1 VCLAPGI
8 RTAREVRDKEE
19 VVPSIH
25 DTAYPRLKASITARD
40 LMEIYMPTCEER
52 TLAATLTPSS
62 TGQVGFLILLKT
74 FQRLGYF
81 VPVHAV
87 PRSIV
92 EYIAIQVGTTVE
104 PHEWPA
110 YDASGTRRRHMA
122 AIRAHLHVH
131 LYDREAQRL
140 LDMTMRTAAATKDDV
155 ADLINV
161 GIEELIRQHW
171 ELPGFTTLRR
181 TAQRERAAVN
191 RTLFQQV
198 TEAVGAESHR
208 VLDQLFTIDETT
220 RQAPW
225 NRIKADPGRPTLT
238 QLRHLVARL
247 QWLTPLNVGA
257 GALESLPAVKVQQF
271 ATEALSLDAARMQRL
286 AHTKRYTFTAALVY
300 GQVAQTLDD
309 LGEMFIKR
317 LRSIHHKGAA
327 ALEDYRRR
335 QQGRTDQLL
344 GLLYDLVSTMQ
355 QEETPETLLT
365 TMQARVGEHPET
377 VLDDCLAYTAYAENN
392 YFPFLWRFY
401 KSHRQTLFGLLDHL
415 RLTSTS
421 QDTAVAE
428 TWAFLRTHRTSTRDW
443 LELPTPPLDL
453 VWVPDKWWKLVTGTS
468 NRTLTPQ
475 RVNRRHF
482 EVCVFS
488 QVMIELLSGDL
499 CIVGS
504 AQFADYR
511 AQLIPWEDSTRTV
524 AAYGRQVGL
533 PVDSTAFVTQMRTE
547 LEDLAAAVDA
557 SFPANTAVRLVDGE
571 PVLRRL
577 TKRPTPGMLK
587 TVERLIADR
596 LEPVNILDILTDTEN
611 WLHWTQ
617 AFGPLSGQ
625 EARLEAARAR
635 YVTTAFCYGCNL
647 GPTQTAQALQT
658 LDRRQIAW
666 IDQHHITE
674 AKLDVA
680 ITTLINAY
688 NRFTLPK
695 FWGSGQHASAD
706 GMKWDLYEQ
715 NLLAEYHIRYGG
727 YGGVGYYHVSD
738 TYIALFSHFIP
749 CGVWEAVY
757 ILDGLLKNTSD
768 IQPEV
773 LHADTQG
780 QSTPVF
786 GLAHLLG
793 IQLMPRMRNWKD
805 LTLFRPT
812 RTARYR
818 HIDPLF
824 TDAINWELIHTHL
837 PDMLRVVLSIQAGRL
852 TASTLLRKL
861 GTYTRKHRLYL
872 AFRELGRVVRTAFLL
887 RYLSDADLRQT
898 IHAAT
903 NKSEAFN
910 RFIRWVFFGGQGLI
924 ASNNRILQRKRIK
937 YNHLVANCVIFHN
950 VHAQTQ
956 VLHQLA
962 QEGYVIE
969 AEVLARLSPYLTAHV
984 NRFGRYALDFQREM
998 PPPDYTLYLP
1008 SLAA

>member
-1 VCLAPGI
+1 M
-8 RTAREVRDKEE
+8 
-19 VVPSIH
+19 PSIH
-25 DTAYPRLKASITARD
+25 DTAYPRLKASVTTRD
-40 LMEIYMPTCEER
+40 LAEVYTPTLEER
-52 TLAATLTPSS
+52 TLAAQLTRSPTAS
-62 TGQVGFLILLKT
+62 VCFLILLKT

-81 VPVHAV
+81 VYVQEV
-87 PRSIV
+87 PASIV
-92 EYIAIQVGTTVE
+92 HHLVAHVGTAVQ
-104 PHEWPA
+104 PSDLCA
-110 YDASGTRRRHMA
+110 YDASGTRRRHVP
-122 AIRAHLHVH
+122 AIRTHLHVQP
-131 LYDREAQRL
+131 YTQAAQHALETVLR
-140 LDMTMRTAAATKDDV
+140 DAAQTKDDL

-198 TEAVGAESHR
+198 AEAVGAEGHER
-208 VLDQLFTIDETT
+208 LEQLFTIDATT

-225 NRIKADPGRPTLT
+225 NQIKADPGRPTLT
-238 QLRHLVARL
+238 QLRHLVTRL
-247 QWLTPLNVGA
+247 QWLIPLNVGA

-286 AHTKRYTFTAALVY
+286 APAKRYTFTAALVH

-317 LRSIHHKGAA
+317 LRSIHHKGDA

-355 QEETPETLLT
+355 QEETPETRLT

-377 VLDDCLAYTAYAENN
+377 ILDDCLAYTAYAENN

-401 KSHRQTLFGLLDHL
+401 KSHRRTLFELLEHL

-421 QDTAVAE
+421 QDTAVEAAV
-428 TWAFLRTHRTSTRDW
+428 AFLRTHRASTRDW

-453 VWVPDKWWKLVTGTS
+453 AWVPDKWWKLVTGTS
-468 NRTLTPQ
+468 NRTLAPQ
-475 RVNRRHF
+475 RVDRRHF

-488 QVMIELLSGDL
+488 QVMTELLSGDL
-499 CIVGS
+499 CIAGS

-511 AQLIPWEDSTRTV
+511 AQLIPWEDYTRTV
-524 AAYGRQVGL
+524 VAYGTHTGL
-533 PVDSTAFVTQMRTE
+533 PVDSTTFVQQMRTE
-547 LEDLAAAVDA
+547 LDNLAATVDA
-557 SFPANTAVRLVDGE
+557 RFPTNTAVRLVDGE

-577 TKRPTPGMLK
+577 TARPVPGGLK
-587 TVERLIADR
+587 TLERLIAER
-596 LEPVNILDILTDTEN
+596 LEPVNILDILTDTEK
-611 WLHWTQ
+611 WLHWTRG
-617 AFGPLSGQ
+617 FGPLSGQ
-625 EARLEAARAR
+625 DARLEAAQAR

-658 LDRRQIAW
+658 FDRRQIAW

-674 AKLDVA
+674 EKLDAA

-688 NRFTLPK
+688 NQFTLPK
-695 FWGSGQHASAD
+695 LWGSGKHASAD

-768 IQPEV
+768 IHPET

-793 IQLMPRMRNWKD
+793 IQLMPRIRHWKD

-812 RTARYR
+812 RTTHYR
-818 HIDPLF
+818 HIDTLF
-824 TDAINWELIHTHL
+824 TDTINWELIHTHL

-861 GTYTRKHRLYL
+861 GTYSRKNRLYL
-872 AFRELGRVVRTAFLL
+872 AFRELGRVVRTGFLL

-898 IHAAT
+898 IQAAT

-910 RFIRWVFFGGQGLI
+910 RFIRWVFFGGEGLI
-924 ASNNRILQRKRIK
+924 ASNNRTLQRKRIK
-937 YNHLVANCVIFHN
+937 YSHLIANCLIFHN
-950 VHAQTQ
+950 VHAQTRI
-956 VLHQLA
+956 LHQLV
-962 QEGYVIE
+962 QEGYPVDE
-969 AEVLARLSPYLTAHV
+969 AVLARLSPYLTAHV
-984 NRFGRYALDFQREM
+984 NRFGHYTLNFQRQM
-998 PPPDYTLYLP
+998 PPPDYTLNLQP
-1008 SLAA
+1008 HAA

>member
-1 VCLAPGI
+1 M
-8 RTAREVRDKEE
+8 
-19 VVPSIH
+19 PSIH
-25 DTAYPRLKASITARD
+25 DTAYPRLKASVTARD
-40 LMEIYMPTCEER
+40 LAEIYTPTRQEQA
-52 TLAATLTPSS
+52 LATPLTHSS
-62 TGQVGFLILLKT
+62 TGQIGFLILLKT

-81 VPVHAV
+81 VPVQAV
-87 PRSIV
+87 PQSIV
-92 EYIAIQVGTTVE
+92 EHIAAQLGTTVE
-104 PHEWPA
+104 PQEWRA

-122 AIRAHLHVH
+122 AIRAHLHVR
-131 LYDREAQRL
+131 LYDREAQHL
-140 LDMTMRTAAATKDDV
+140 LDTTIQTAASTKDDL

-171 ELPGFTTLRR
+171 ELPGYTTLRR

-191 RTLFQQV
+191 RALFQQV
-198 TEAVGAESHR
+198 AEMIGAEGHQ
-208 VLDQLFTIDETT
+208 VLDQLFAIDETA
-220 RQAPW
+220 RQALW

-238 QLRHLVARL
+238 QLRELVARL

-257 GALESLPAVKVQQF
+257 EALAALPAVKVQQF
-271 ATEALSLDAARMQRL
+271 ATEALSLDTARMQRL
-286 AHTKRYTFTAALVY
+286 APAKRYTFTAALVH

-309 LGEMFIKR
+309 LGDMFIKR
-317 LRSIHHKGAA
+317 LRSIHHRGDA

-355 QEETPETLLT
+355 QTQTPEVCLA
-365 TMQARVGEHPET
+365 TMQAQVGEHPET
-377 VLDDCLAYTAYAENN
+377 IMDDCLAYTAYAEHN

-415 RLTSTS
+415 HLHSTS
-421 QDTAVAE
+421 QDTAVEAAL
-428 TWAFLRTHRTSTRDW
+428 AFLRLHRTSTRDW
-443 LELPTPPLDL
+443 LELPIPPLDL
-453 VWVPDKWWKLVTGTS
+453 SWVPDKWWKLVTGTS

-475 RVNRRHF
+475 RVERRHF

-488 QVMIELLSGDL
+488 QVMTELLSGDL
-499 CIVGS
+499 CIAESG
-504 AQFADYR
+504 QFADYR
-511 AQLIPWEDSTRTV
+511 AQLIPWEDYTRTV
-524 AAYGRQVGL
+524 TAYGLQVGL
-533 PVDSTAFVTQMRTE
+533 PVDSTAFVTQLRTE

-557 SFPANTAVRLVDGE
+557 SFPTNTAVRLVNGE

-596 LEPVNILDILTDTEN
+596 LAPVNILDILTDTEN

-617 AFGPLSGQ
+617 SFGPLSGQ
-625 EARLEAARAR
+625 EARLETARAR

-658 LDRRQIAW
+658 FDRRQIAW

-674 AKLDVA
+674 EKLDAA

-688 NRFTLPK
+688 NQFTLPK
-695 FWGSGQHASAD
+695 LWGSGKHASAD

-768 IQPEV
+768 IQPET

-793 IQLMPRMRNWKD
+793 IQLMPRIRNWKD

-812 RTARYR
+812 RTTRYR
-818 HIDPLF
+818 HIDTLF
-824 TDAINWELIHTHL
+824 TDTINWELIHTHL

-861 GTYTRKHRLYL
+861 GTYTRKNRLYL

-898 IHAAT
+898 IQAAT

-924 ASNNRILQRKRIK
+924 ASNHRTLQRKRIK
-937 YNHLVANCVIFHN
+937 YSHLIANCVIFHN
-950 VHAQTQ
+950 VYAQTQ

-962 QEGYVIE
+962 QEGYVVE

-984 NRFGRYALDFQREM
+984 NRFGSYILNFQRAV
-998 PPPDYTLYLP
+998 PPPDYTLCLP
-1008 SLAA
+1008 PLAA

>member
-1 VCLAPGI
+1 VC
-8 RTAREVRDKEE
+8 
-19 VVPSIH
+19 
-25 DTAYPRLKASITARD
+25 
-40 LMEIYMPTCEER
+40 
-52 TLAATLTPSS
+52 
-62 TGQVGFLILLKT
+62 FLILLKT

-81 VPVHAV
+81 VYVQEV
-87 PRSIV
+87 PASIV
-92 EYIAIQVGTTVE
+92 HHVAAHLGTAVQ
-104 PHEWPA
+104 PSDLCA
-110 YDASGTRRRHMA
+110 YDASGTRRRHVP
-122 AIRAHLHVH
+122 AIRAHLHVKP
-131 LYDREAQRL
+131 YDQDAQHVLEMVLREAAQ
-140 LDMTMRTAAATKDDV
+140 TKDDL

-181 TAQRERAAVN
+181 TAQRARAAVN
-191 RTLFQQV
+191 RLLFQQV
-198 TEAVGAESHR
+198 TEAIGTEGQVI
-208 VLDQLFTIDETT
+208 LDQLFTVDTTT

-225 NRIKADPGRPTLT
+225 NQLKADPGRPTLT

-257 GALESLPAVKVQQF
+257 GALASLPAIKVQQF

-286 AHTKRYTFTAALVY
+286 PPAKRSTFTAALVH

-344 GLLYDLVSTMQ
+344 GLLYDLVTTMQ
-355 QEETPETLLT
+355 QEETPDVRLT
-365 TMQARVGEHPET
+365 TMQALVGEHPET
-377 VLDDCLAYTAYAENN
+377 ILDDCLAYTAYAENN

-415 RLTSTS
+415 RLSSTS
-421 QDTAVAE
+421 QDTAVEAAV
-428 TWAFLRTHRTSTRDW
+428 AFLRTHRTSTRDW
-443 LELPTPPLDL
+443 LALPTPPLDL
-453 VWVPDKWWKLVTGTS
+453 AWIPDKWWKLVTGTN

-475 RVNRRHF
+475 HVDRRYF

-488 QVMIELLSGDL
+488 QVMTELLSGDL

-511 AQLIPWEDSTRTV
+511 AQLIPWEDYTRTV
-524 AAYGRQVGL
+524 AAYGTHMGL
-533 PVDSTAFVTQMRTE
+533 PVDSTAFVQQMRTE
-547 LEDLAAAVDA
+547 LADLAATVDA
-557 SFPANTAVRLVDGE
+557 RFPTNTAVRLVDGE

-577 TKRPTPGMLK
+577 TARPVPGGLK
-587 TVERLIADR
+587 TLERLIAER

-611 WLHWTQ
+611 WLHWTRS
-617 AFGPLSGQ
+617 FGPLSGQ
-625 EARLEAARAR
+625 DARLEAAQAR

-658 LDRRQIAW
+658 FDRRQIAW

-674 AKLDVA
+674 EKLDAA

-688 NRFTLPK
+688 NQFTLPK
-695 FWGSGQHASAD
+695 LWGSGKHASAD
-706 GMKWDLYEQ
+706 GMKWDLYEH

-768 IQPEV
+768 IQPET

-793 IQLMPRMRNWKD
+793 IQLMPRIRHWKD

-812 RTARYR
+812 RTTHYR
-818 HIDPLF
+818 HIDTLF
-824 TDAINWELIHTHL
+824 TDTINWELIHTHL

-861 GTYTRKHRLYL
+861 GTYSRKNRLYL
-872 AFRELGRVVRTAFLL
+872 AFRELGRVVRTGFLL

-898 IHAAT
+898 IQAAT

-910 RFIRWVFFGGQGLI
+910 RFLRWVFFGGEGLI
-924 ASNNRILQRKRIK
+924 ASNNRTLQRKRIK
-937 YNHLVANCVIFHN
+937 YSHLIANCLIFHN
-950 VHAQTQ
+950 VHAQTRI
-956 VLHQLA
+956 LHQLV
-962 QEGYVIE
+962 QEGYPVDETI
-969 AEVLARLSPYLTAHV
+969 LARLSPYLTAHV
-984 NRFGRYALDFQREM
+984 NRFGHYMLNFQRQV
-998 PPPDYTLYLP
+998 PPPDYTLNLQRY
-1008 SLAA
+1008 AA